1 MRPTDP
7 RPQDRVQVSSGRLPL
22 IWTWLSA
29 SAGVLAFAGSVFSLL
44 QQTEIYGRETVL
56 LFNAAI
62 AQDVVNG
69 LLVAPLLVI
78 LAFLARRG
86 SMGSWLSL
94 AGCLGFTAYNY
105 LIYTFSIQFGPLFL
119 VWTAVLGLSVFALA
133 GTLASVVPEAAH
145 LVGRAATGL
154 TGWVLI
160 ATSVLFTLLWLNE
173 IFRDLL
179 AGAPS
184 TSASIWDV
192 PTNPVHVLDLAFFLP
207 GVFTSGVLLIREHVW
222 GHATALGSLVFLG
235 LTTLPIL
242 LTPIV
247 SFLRETPAGW
257 ATIMPIGALSV
268 ALWVVFG
275 RQLRSTRRQSRSI
288 STEPVPAHG

>member
-1 MRPTDP
+1 M
-7 RPQDRVQVSSGRLPL
+7 PQDHVQVSSGRLPR

-29 SAGVLAFAGSVFSLL
+29 SAGVLAFTGSVLGIL
-44 QQTEIYGRETVL
+44 QPAAIYGRETDL
-56 LFNAAI
+56 LFNAAL

-69 LLVAPLLVI
+69 LLVSPLLVI

-105 LIYTFSIQFGPLFL
+105 SIYAFSIQFGPLFL

-145 LVGRAATGL
+145 LVGRTATGL

-160 ATSVLFTLLWLNE
+160 VTSALFTLLWLNE
-173 IFRDLL
+173 IFGDLL
-179 AGAPS
+179 TGAPS
-184 TSASIWDV
+184 RSASSWNV
-192 PTNPVHVLDLAFFLP
+192 PTSPVHVLDLAFFLP
-207 GVFTSGVLLIREHVW
+207 AVFTSGVLLIRGHVW
-222 GHATALGSLVFLG
+222 GHATAVGSLVFLG

-242 LTPIV
+242 VTPII
-247 SFLRETPAGW
+247 SYLRESPAGW
-257 ATIMPIGALSV
+257 GMMMPIGALSI
-268 ALWVVFG
+268 ALCVVFI
-275 RQLRSTRRQSRSI
+275 RQLRSTRRQPRSP
-288 STEPVPAHG
+288 SMEPVPVHG